1 MRANSGTG
9 PAGCGG
15 GPRKPG
21 PRNGSLGAGA
31 WPVERDGTL
40 VAALAAAIL
49 ASYSASNFALACIVF
64 AWASALEWRM
74 TTSGAEAIMQG

>member
-1 MRANSGTG
+1 MSANAGTG
-9 PAGCGG
+9 PVGCGG

-21 PRNGSLGAGA
+21 PRGGILDAGA

-40 VAALAAAIL
+40 VAALAAAAL

-64 AWASALEWRM
+64 AWASAFD
-74 TTSGAEAIMQG
+74 GAEAGLTLHVQIDL